1 MASEAGNSLLQIA
14 AVLKSNGTEGEV
26 LFGFKTFSPEEIDTQ
41 EPVFIYH
48 DGLPV
53 PYFIE
58 SFTPRGNSKALVR
71 LTGIETLEDAEEI
84 AGKEVYGRS
93 SDYELEGD
101 DDPSAVIGWTVLD
114 ADGKKAGVITG
125 FEDIPGNLCLY
136 VMTPSGKEAM
146 LPFREELVIDI
157 DESSHTLKINIPQGL
172 LDLL

>member
-1 MASEAGNSLLQIA
+1 MASEAGLSLLQIA

-71 LTGIETLEDAEEI
+71 LTGIESLEDAEEI
-84 AGKEVYGRS
+84 SGKEVYGRC
-93 SDYELEGD
+93 SDYEIEGE
-101 DDPSAVIGWTVLD
+101 DDPSALVGWTVLD
-114 ADGKKAGVITG
+114 ADGKTAGTISG
-125 FEDIPGNLCLY
+125 YEDIPGNLCLY
-136 VMTPSGKEAM
+136 IKTPSGKEAM
-146 LPFREELVIDI
+146 VPFREELIIAYNEASENITLDI
-157 DESSHTLKINIPQGL
+157 PDGL
-172 LDLL
+172 LNL